1 MMNRFAQFEL
11 VAVDLR
17 NRNTRK
23 QEILSQIV
31 TNVAK
36 YEFECFLH
44 AYTTYHW
51 QWQLVAQEMQTLE
64 SGNTTGN

>member
-36 YEFECFLH
+36 NEFECFFH
-44 AYTTYHW
+44 AYTNYHW

>member
-1 MMNRFAQFEL
+1 MMNRFTQFEL

-36 YEFECFLH
+36 NEFECFFH
-44 AYTTYHW
+44 AYTKYHW
-51 QWQLVAQEMQTLE
+51 QWQLVAQEIQTLE

>member
-1 MMNRFAQFEL
+1 MMNRFTQFEL

-36 YEFECFLH
+36 MNFSASFMP
-44 AYTTYHW
+44 T
-51 QWQLVAQEMQTLE
+51 QNIIG
-64 SGNTTGN
+64 SGSWLRKKCKH

>member
-1 MMNRFAQFEL
+1 MMNRFTQFEL

-36 YEFECFLH
+36 NEFECFFH
-44 AYTTYHW
+44 AYTKYHW
-51 QWQLVAQEMQTLE
+51 QPQLVGQEMHSLE
-64 SGNTTGN
+64 LANTGGK

>member
-1 MMNRFAQFEL
+1 MMNRFTQFEL

-17 NRNTRK
+17 NTRM

-31 TNVAK
+31 KNVAK

-44 AYTTYHW
+44 AYTKYHW
-51 QWQLVAQEMQTLE
+51 QWQLVAQEMQTLV